1 MSQLRD
7 ERDRR
12 LPREWPAV
20 AHKPPYDP
28 TKVAGT
34 EHVYESDVECA
45 SVDDRYL
52 NARRGP
58 TVPPGSHAESVP
70 VIARFVMLDGSEE
83 WRPAM
88 QVRHVDG
95 LILVRV
101 GATTYQQEYT
111 WLAEDDVTTA
121 IRPRQ
126 GG

>member
-1 MSQLRD
+1 M
-7 ERDRR
+7 
-12 LPREWPAV
+12 
-20 AHKPPYDP
+20 
-28 TKVAGT
+28 
-34 EHVYESDVECA
+34 
-45 SVDDRYL
+45 DDRYL

-95 LILVRV
+95 LMLVRV
-101 GATTYQQEYT
+101 GATTYQQGT
-111 WLAEDDVTTA
+111 PLSAAAVVRSA

-126 GG
+126 V